1 MNVIKNISANNLNV
15 SHFCVNLVALSL
27 MLLYAIFVL
36 PVLREGIEKIKKK
49 CRAFRLTNICTY
61 TNTLIIKESK

>member
-1 MNVIKNISANNLNV
+1 MNVIKNISVNNLNV

-36 PVLREGIEKIKKK
+36 PVLREGIEKILKMQS
-49 CRAFRLTNICTY
+49 F
-61 TNTLIIKESK
+61 

>member
-1 MNVIKNISANNLNV
+1 MNVIKNISVNNLNV

-36 PVLREGIEKIKKK
+36 PVLREGIGKILKKMQS
-49 CRAFRLTNICTY
+49 F
-61 TNTLIIKESK
+61 

>member
-36 PVLREGIEKIKKK
+36 PVLREGIEKIKKN
-49 CRAFRLTNICTY
+49 AELLDLQTY
-61 TNTLIIKESK
+61 VHTLIH

>member
-1 MNVIKNISANNLNV
+1 MMDCWKQFRIKYFQILRGGFVMNVIKNISANNLNV

-36 PVLREGIEKIKKK
+36 PVLREGIEKI
-49 CRAFRLTNICTY
+49 
-61 TNTLIIKESK
+61 